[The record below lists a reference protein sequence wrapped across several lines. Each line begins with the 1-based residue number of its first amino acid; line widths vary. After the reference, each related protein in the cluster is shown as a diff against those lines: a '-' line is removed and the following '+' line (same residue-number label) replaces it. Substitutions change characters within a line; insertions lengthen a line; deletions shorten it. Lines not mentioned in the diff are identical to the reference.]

1 MWTPFS
7 AHYNQFENE
16 ISAGYSE
23 DSDYTSDLNYPVGQ
37 HANSSASQF
46 RSAAHQI
53 HTPQRSLE
61 TSRENSYERD
71 DGPGHHHLS
80 TAPIT
85 HHHHLSPGSHR
96 QRHLNS
102 TQQVNILSLK
112 WHTDWHV
119 LVLIIVILYRNN
131 IWSV

>member
-1 MWTPFS
+1 MFTPFS

-53 HTPQRSLE
+53 NTPQRSLE
-61 TSRENSYERD
+61 TSRENSYDRD
-71 DGPGHHHLS
+71 DGPGHHLLS
-80 TAPIT
+80 AGTVT
-85 HHHHLSPGSHR
+85 HQHHLSPGSHR
-96 QRHLNS
+96 PRHLNS
-102 TQQVNILSLK
+102 TQVQTENCRILSYL
-112 WHTDWHV
+112 
-119 LVLIIVILYRNN
+119 
-131 IWSV
+131 